1 MCEVTRG
8 VRRAQHPKIKWLV
21 KWTWAYHNFFASAP
35 FCQSESSVI
44 ASEVVT
50 NQVSCRGWQFMSFV
64 VVFFCVIFS
73 RNLYR
78 FCLFH
83 FRFAFAKQHA
93 PQEHLENE
101 AVVLVRRLAAFVQA
115 SVIVGQE
122 MTDLVRR
129 LPFLRTCENYSK
141 ALNSNLVCCYRFALQ
156 IKKHFGIICIQFVLL
171 LFLKLDLKKKSV
183 GRSWLLFFEATLRT
197 GNYHNSCVFC
207 ENNSRC

>member
-8 VRRAQHPKIKWLV
+8 VARAQHPKIKWLV

-44 ASEVVT
+44 ASQGS
-50 NQVSCRGWQFMSFV
+50 NKPGIMSFV
-64 VVFFCVIFS
+64 VIFVCVIFS

-101 AVVLVRRLAAFVQA
+101 AVVLVRRPAAFVQA

-129 LPFLRTCENYSK
+129 LPFLRENYSK
-141 ALNSNLVCCYRFALQ
+141 ALNSNVVCCY
-156 IKKHFGIICIQFVLL
+156 QFSGQNIPVKLWFNDP
-171 LFLKLDLKKKSV
+171 LF
-183 GRSWLLFFEATLRT
+183 
-197 GNYHNSCVFC
+197 
-207 ENNSRC
+207 